1 MKASPSPP
9 TFTPFVRGLF
19 TACLAV
25 LVMSPCL
32 DGAAAQTSEG
42 NDDSRGPG
50 SWIISDPQGALVEL
64 GGGTRLRGF
73 TPWRLDD
80 RVRGSYSL
88 KARMPGYETWEGN
101 ILLDGSRNETYSLKL
116 APKTRT
122 KALLRSLFIPGW
134 GQRYAGHPRR
144 ANLLFLAEAASLIGL
159 GITHERY
166 QDRVNDWEEARDVY
180 LAETVEENL
189 PSLRAKVD
197 RQRERA
203 DDAYSLR
210 QAFFWSSVGI
220 MAFNIVDVL
229 LFTSVG
235 PSSGV
240 FYVRPT
246 QLSLQGVEGPGATLA
261 FSFRF

>member
-1 MKASPSPP
+1 M
-9 TFTPFVRGLF
+9 
-19 TACLAV
+19 CLAV
-25 LVMSPCL
+25 LVMGPCL
-32 DGAAAQTSEG
+32 DGVAAQTSEG
-42 NDDSRGPG
+42 ADDSRDAG
-50 SWIISDPQGALVEL
+50 SWIISEPQGAMVEL

-101 ILLDGSRNETYSLKL
+101 ILLDGSQDETYSLAL
-116 APKTRT
+116 VPKTRA

-134 GQRYAGHPRR
+134 GQRYAGYPRR
-144 ANLLFLAEAASLIGL
+144 ANLLFVAEAASLIGL
-159 GITHERY
+159 AITHEKY

-189 PSLRAKVD
+189 PSRRSKVD
-197 RQRERA
+197 EERDEA
-203 DDAYSLR
+203 DDAYNLR

-246 QLSLQGVEGPGATLA
+246 QSSLQGMEGPGATVA